1 MWTCQ
6 NCSYTCRVGLFE
18 IPAKTPFSV
27 SVYLYTLPSTSTEE
41 EEMSDP
47 LKPSVS
53 ILSKLGSLA
62 VHCEEMLSA
71 KGHVFD
77 RHAIAGILLDGE
89 LKEWLVQMDKMALLP
104 VKR

>member
-1 MWTCQ
+1 MFYVLWKNDHLLGLCE
-6 NCSYTCRVGLFE
+6 SVEVGRKSL
-18 IPAKTPFSV
+18 FSV
-27 SVYLYTLPSTSTEE
+27 PSTEE
-41 EEMSDP
+41 EEMSNP

-53 ILSKLGSLA
+53 VLSKLGSLA

-71 KGHVFD
+71 KGHMFD

-89 LKEWLVQMDKMALLP
+89 LKEWLVQMDQRALLP